1 MAFLFK
7 SKKSQSNNA
16 LPPANRDIHT
26 SEGPKSSI
34 PTVNGFKD
42 KDKAGGPVQTT
53 PSSSVNNSLN
63 SLGGAGTPSPDNGS
77 GPRERTEQDSQVS
90 WSDVFSPCPRGTVPH
105 PHRFQVSGCNQ
116 NVIES
121 HG

>member
-7 SKKSQSNNA
+7 SKKQQSNNA
-16 LPPANRDIHT
+16 VPPPNRDIHT

-42 KDKAGGPVQTT
+42 QERAGGPVQTT

-63 SLGGAGTPSPDNGS
+63 SLGGADTPSPEHGS
-77 GPRERTEQDSQVS
+77 GSKDRPEQDSQVS
-90 WSDVFSPCPRGTVPH
+90 
-105 PHRFQVSGCNQ
+105 
-116 NVIES
+116 
-121 HG
+121 

>member
-26 SEGPKSSI
+26 SEGSKPSI

-42 KDKAGGPVQTT
+42 KEKAGGPIQTT

-63 SLGGAGTPSPDNGS
+63 SLGGAGTPSPEHGS
-77 GPRERTEQDSQVS
+77 GSREKSEQDTQVS
-90 WSDVFSPCPRGTVPH
+90 
-105 PHRFQVSGCNQ
+105 
-116 NVIES
+116 
-121 HG
+121 